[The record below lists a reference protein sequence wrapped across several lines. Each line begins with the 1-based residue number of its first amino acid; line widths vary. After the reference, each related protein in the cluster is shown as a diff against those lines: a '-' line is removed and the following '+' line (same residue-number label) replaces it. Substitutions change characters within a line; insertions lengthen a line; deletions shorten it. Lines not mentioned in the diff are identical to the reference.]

1 MAAIDDVVSALV
13 RLTGKITTQK
23 LQKLLYYCQAWHLVR
38 SGTPLFV
45 DEIQA

>member
-1 MAAIDDVVSALV
+1 MATADDVANALV

-23 LQKLLYYCQAWHLVR
+23 LHKLLYYCQAWHLVR
-38 SGTPLFV
+38 FNAPLFT